1 LSRLPEACGISVA
14 ADSVKP
20 LSVLISMGSN
30 IDPALNLWK
39 AFRALDERFGVV
51 ASSKVYQTLPAL
63 GAVGPSFLNAA
74 LELRTQLGPEALK
87 LEVLRPL
94 EAALG
99 RVRSDDRNAPRT
111 IDLDISYHGDFVID
125 DPESGIRIPDP
136 DALRWAHVAL
146 PLADLDPDRR
156 HPEDGRSLA
165 EIARGVPDAAGVQTV
180 SASLEA
186 LASLS
191 RDYSLGPN
199 GVAPP

>member
-1 LSRLPEACGISVA
+1 MR

-30 IDPALNLWK
+30 IEPALNLSR

-51 ASSKVYQTLPAL
+51 ASSKVYQTLPAF

-74 LELRTQLGPEALK
+74 LEIRTQLGPEALK

-94 EAALG
+94 EVALG
-99 RVRSDDRNAPRT
+99 RVRGDDRNAPRT
-111 IDLDISYHGDFVID
+111 IDLDISYHGDMVID
-125 DPESGIRIPDP
+125 DREAGIRIPDP
-136 DALRWAHVAL
+136 DCLRWAHVAL

-165 EIARGVPDAAGVQTV
+165 EIARSVPDAAGVQV
-180 SASLEA
+180 VAASLEG
-186 LASLS
+186 LK
-191 RDYSLGPN
+191 
-199 GVAPP
+199 